1 MTAVNF
7 FTFDAFLTELALGKD
22 GTHFN
27 LNTDTLSVYL
37 TNATPN
43 RATHATKAELADITS
58 KNGYS
63 GMVDLTITSRA
74 ISSNA
79 WRIVATDPTTWE
91 GDDSTDNT
99 GFGPF
104 RYVILLSKTSSAT
117 DADRRLIGY
126 WAYPSS
132 ITVADGDFFKIDF
145 NATTGMFRLL
155 SQG

>member
-7 FTFDAFLTELALGKD
+7 FTFDAFLTEMALAKD

-43 RATHATKAELADITS
+43 RDTHSTKADLADITS
-58 KNGYS
+58 KNGYA

-79 WRIVATDPTTWE
+79 WRIVADDPPTWE
-91 GDDSTDNT
+91 GTDATDGT

-104 RYVILLSKTSSAT
+104 RYVILLSKTSSGT
-117 DADRRLIGY
+117 DANRRLIGY
-126 WAYPSS
+126 WAYPSA